1 MDYLLLIIGLILCVV
16 GILGSIIPGLPGHP
30 LNYIALLLLY
40 WVNKSV
46 SVNTLIIYGLLTVVV
61 LVLDYFIPIL
71 TAKKYGATRPGI
83 IGSMI
88 GMVVGFF
95 FTPIGMI
102 LGVFLGAVLGDLYAG
117 RNSEQATKSG
127 IATLFGTLL
136 STGFKV
142 ILAILMTVLFCVE
155 AFRFVIEKF

>member
-1 MDYLLLIIGLILCVV
+1 MDYFLIAIGLILCIV

-46 SVNTLIIYGLLTVVV
+46 SVNTLIIYGLLTAVV

-117 RNSEQATKSG
+117 RNGEQATKSG
-127 IATLFGTLL
+127 IATLFGTVL
-136 STGFKV
+136 SIGFKLV
-142 ILAILMTVLFCVE
+142 LSILMTVLFCVE
-155 AFRFVIEKF
+155 SFKFIMDKF